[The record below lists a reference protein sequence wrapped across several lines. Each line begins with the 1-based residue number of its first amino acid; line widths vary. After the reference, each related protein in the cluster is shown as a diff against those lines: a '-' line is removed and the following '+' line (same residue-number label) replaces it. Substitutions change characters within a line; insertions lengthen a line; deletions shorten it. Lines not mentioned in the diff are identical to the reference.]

1 MKNLKKWMCLL
12 AVVTMLANV
21 SACGNQSEQISQP
34 DPTSESREDD
44 AEPEDYLNEPE
55 ETGDDAPIK
64 EEDLIIRG
72 EETTP
77 AATTTASAA
86 ETKAESTT
94 TAQTTATQPAS
105 TSAVQNAETDTPAT
119 QVPKQTDAPATQ
131 FPETQAPATQPV
143 QTTPAPT
150 EAPVDPENV
159 VSGICDLSSKSCEGE
174 GISFNGNTLSI
185 TGEGTY
191 VISGNLL
198 DGMIDIST
206 KQKVKLK
213 LNGVNISNSTGPGI
227 MVNDAKRLTITLIE
241 GTINTV
247 SGGSTANDGAICTN
261 DTLEI
266 KGAGTLHVNGTVE
279 HGISSD
285 DDVVIKNGNIHI
297 NAVKTG
303 IMANDDITISGG
315 TLNVIGKTNGMKS
328 KGTLH
333 IAGGSIHVTGGPK
346 ETKSGLFSMT
356 TFTLTGGSLYVIG
369 CGAAEPDPATS
380 TQNSIAVKFSP
391 SIAGGGSALI
401 SSGGSALFDARS
413 DTAFNTIFVSTPDI
427 REGMEFQVYANG
439 TDCGLF
445 TTNLNMTSVTAAY

>member
-1 MKNLKKWMCLL
+1 MKNMKKWMCLL
-12 AVVTMLANV
+12 AVLTMLGNV
-21 SACGNQSEQISQP
+21 SACGKQTEELSQP
-34 DPTSESREDD
+34 DSTSASQEDD

-64 EEDLIIRG
+64 EDELVIKG

-77 AATTTASAA
+77 A
-86 ETKAESTT
+86 STT
-94 TAQTTATQPAS
+94 TATAASETQTETATTAQNTETQPAAS
-105 TSAVQNAETDTPAT
+105 TVQNVT
-119 QVPKQTDAPATQ
+119 TDAPATQ
-131 FPETQAPATQPV
+131 APQQTEAPKETPAP

-159 VSGICDLSSKSCEGE
+159 VSGICDLSSGNCEGE
-174 GISFNGNTLSI
+174 GISFSGNTLNI

-191 VISGNLL
+191 VISGNLP
-198 DGMIDIST
+198 DGMINVST

-213 LNGVNISNSTGPGI
+213 LNGVNISNSTGPAI

-241 GTINTV
+241 GTVNTV

-285 DDVVIKNGNIHI
+285 DDVVIKNGNIHV

-315 TLNVIGKTNGMKS
+315 ALKVVGKTNGMKS

-333 IAGGSIHVTGGPK
+333 IAGGNIHVTGGPK

-356 TFTLTGGSLYVIG
+356 SFTLTGGSLYVIG

-380 TQNSIAVKFSP
+380 TQNSIAVKLSP
-391 SIAGGGSALI
+391 SIAGGGSAVI
-401 SSGGSALFDARS
+401 SGGGSILFDARS
-413 DTAFNTIFVSTPDI
+413 DTAFNTIFVSTPEI
-427 REGMEFQVYANG
+427 REGMEFQVSANG
-439 TDCGLF
+439 ADCGLF
-445 TTNLNMTSVTAAY
+445 TTTANMTSVTATY

>member
-12 AVVTMLANV
+12 AVLTMLGNV
-21 SACGNQSEQISQP
+21 SACGKQTEEISRP
-34 DPTSESREDD
+34 DPTSASQEDD

-64 EEDLIIRG
+64 ENELVIKG

-77 AATTTASAA
+77 A
-86 ETKAESTT
+86 STT
-94 TAQTTATQPAS
+94 TAATASDTQTETTTTAQNTETQPAAS
-105 TSAVQNAETDTPAT
+105 TVQNVT
-119 QVPKQTDAPATQ
+119 TDAPATQ
-131 FPETQAPATQPV
+131 APVQTDAPKDTPAP

-159 VSGICDLSSKSCEGE
+159 VSGICDLGSGHCEGE
-174 GISFNGNTLSI
+174 GISLDGNTLNI

-191 VISGNLL
+191 VISGNLP
-198 DGMIDIST
+198 DGMINVST

-213 LNGVNISNSTGPGI
+213 LNGVNISNSTGPAI

-241 GTINTV
+241 GTVNTV
-247 SGGSTANDGAICTN
+247 SGGSAANDGAICTN

-285 DDVVIKNGNIHI
+285 DDVVIKNGNIHV

-315 TLNVIGKTNGMKS
+315 TLKVVGKTNGMKS

-333 IAGGSIHVTGGPK
+333 IAGGNIHVTGGPK

-380 TQNSIAVKFSP
+380 TQNSIAVKLSP
-391 SIAGGGSALI
+391 SIAGGGSAII
-401 SSGGSALFDARS
+401 SSGGAALFDARS
-413 DTAFNTIFVSTPDI
+413 DTAFNTIFVSTPEI
-427 REGMEFQVYANG
+427 REGMEFQVSANG
-439 TDCGLF
+439 TDCGIF
-445 TTNLNMTSVTAAY
+445 TTTANMTSITATY